1 MVLYKY
7 ASGESGIKVLQ
18 DLRLK
23 ITPPNEFNDPFEL
36 TPRSKFTITLN
47 DMLNRVRNCPEY
59 YRGVFEDMKKDGHSQ
74 TFEQF
79 IETLPKVLPI
89 KFKEFRNLMRKK
101 LVERDMQVINEASRT
116 NGILCVSKK
125 PNSIQMWSHYANHHK
140 GIAIGLDL
148 SKAGGALKGLFGE
161 VKYRKPRRGVD
172 PWLLPPNPEWFKQM
186 KETIFTK
193 GQEWIHESEY
203 RRVFRLA
210 DLTHAMPDEKG
221 NRHYLLDIGGDA
233 IREIILGCRMEK
245 PEESLIT
252 NELQRRPKTFGHV
265 KLFRCKRHD
274 TKYELEILPI

>member
-7 ASGESGIKVLQ
+7 TSGESGIKVLQ

-23 ITPPNEFNDPFEL
+23 VTPPNEFNDPFEL

-79 IETLPKVLPI
+79 IETLPKVLPT
-89 KFKEFRNLMRKK
+89 KFSEFRNLMRKK
-101 LVERDMQVINEASRT
+101 LVEMDMQAINEASQKL
-116 NGILCVSKK
+116 GILCVSKK
-125 PNSIQMWSHYANHHK
+125 ANDIQMWSHYANHHK

-148 SKAGGALKGLFGE
+148 SKAGGALKGQFGE

-172 PWLLPPNPEWFKQM
+172 PWLMPPNPEWFRQVT
-186 KETIFTK
+186 ETIFTK

-210 DLTHAMPDEKG
+210 DLTHTMPDPKG

-233 IREIILGCRMEK
+233 VREIILGCRIEK